1 MSETKKTKQ
10 KDFKVNV
17 EEMAQVGVHLG
28 HRTSSIYP
36 KMNPYIFGSRGGIHI
51 IDLEKT
57 KEKLEEVLSFI
68 EELFSEGKNLLLVG
82 TKIQVKDLIEKTARD
97 CGLPYVSERWLG
109 GTFTNFSS
117 IQKRIKH
124 YKDLEAQK
132 KEGELEKYTKK
143 EQVKL
148 NKELERLAIKFEG
161 LRNLAAIPEAIFVC
175 DMKKDKLAIAEA
187 KSTGVKVIA
196 LADTNVDPNKADYF
210 IPASDDSLSSVSYIL
225 GKIKEVI
232 LKNKR

>member
-1 MSETKKTKQ
+1 MTKTKQ
-10 KDFKVNV
+10 DFKINV
-17 EEMAQVGVHLG
+17 EEMAQAGVHLG

-36 KMNPYIFGSRGGIHI
+36 KMNPYIFGSRGGIHV

-82 TKIQVKDLIEKTARD
+82 TKIQVKDLIEKTAKD
-97 CGLPYVSERWLG
+97 CDLPYVSERWLG

-132 KEGELEKYTKK
+132 KEGGLEKYTKK
-143 EQVKL
+143 EQVRL

-161 LRNLAAIPEAIFVC
+161 LRNLNAIPEAIFVC

-187 KSTGVKVIA
+187 KSMGVKVIA
-196 LADTNVDPNKADYF
+196 LADTNVDPNEADYF